1 MWQERFEKNS
11 LIKAVGG
18 GWSISNKDN
27 KPLDSRLAL
36 MAGSTSS
43 KITERL
49 AQILRL
55 LFSFSKASRQRL
67 FLKSWTL
74 EGDTEGVEGTLL
86 ALVFQG
92 KVLEKGS
99 KAHSKKERK
108 KKKQN

>member
-11 LIKAVGG
+11 LIRAVGG
-18 GWSISNKDN
+18 GWSISSKDN
-27 KPLDSRLAL
+27 QPLDSRLTL

-55 LFSFSKASRQRL
+55 LFNFSKVPRQRS

-74 EGDTEGVEGTLL
+74 EEDTEGVEGTLL
-86 ALVFQG
+86 ALVFLG
-92 KVLEKGS
+92 MVLEKEP
-99 KAHSKKERK
+99 K
-108 KKKQN
+108 NT